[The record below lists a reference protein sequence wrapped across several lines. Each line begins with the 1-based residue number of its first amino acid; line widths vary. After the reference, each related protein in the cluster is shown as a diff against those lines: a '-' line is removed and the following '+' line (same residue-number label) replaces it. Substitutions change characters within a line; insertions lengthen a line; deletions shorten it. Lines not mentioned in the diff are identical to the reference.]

1 MTLPG
6 LVTEAVVIRAVPSE
20 IYALVPTAVAG
31 AFAVFLDIT
40 ESKKFAACVV
50 KYSVHNN
57 LDSGFVA
64 KLCEMSESLIG
75 ADPAIDEFVVSGVVA
90 MGGGLKERSDVKGC
104 AP

>member
-1 MTLPG
+1 MSLPG

-20 IYALVPTAVAG
+20 IYALVPPTVAR
-31 AFAVFLDIT
+31 AFAAFLDIT
-40 ESKKFAACVV
+40 ESEKFAACVV
-50 KYSVHNN
+50 KYSVYDNF
-57 LDSGFVA
+57 DSGFVT

-75 ADPAIDEFVVSGVVA
+75 ADPVIDKLVISGVVA